1 MISWIGNRDRTAR
14 NLQLLNGN
22 TQTIKGE
29 LDRRSNGFLCW
40 VSIGG
45 KINLS
50 IKACLIPYRNI
61 QTGKISCKLS
71 DTVPVVFEIWLSK
84 KRKKYSSENFLEC
97 KVQSITKRKDKRKKM
112 LYRESNQ
119 LSSSNFAISSHAD
132 SFSLTRVN
140 DTVLM
145 DKRT

>member
-1 MISWIGNRDRTAR
+1 MT
-14 NLQLLNGN
+14 L
-22 TQTIKGE
+22 
-29 LDRRSNGFLCW
+29 FLW
-40 VSIGG
+40 FL
-45 KINLS
+45 K
-50 IKACLIPYRNI
+50 
-61 QTGKISCKLS
+61 S
-71 DTVPVVFEIWLSK
+71 DFQK
-84 KRKKYSSENFLEC
+84 KKKKYFSENFLEC
-97 KVQSITKRKDKRKKM
+97 KVQSITKRKDKREKM